1 VKEPK
6 SPAIK
11 TILCTID
18 FSDSTNQ
25 SIEWGIAMARQLGA
39 HLTFLYTYRL
49 IQSDSD
55 ELMKLKRNKEEDA
68 RKNFAKLE
76 KQYLLGNE
84 ISYDFQ
90 IEIGF
95 VSDRIEDHAKK
106 NNLIFVVMDKNFKA
120 KNHETLEE
128 LIEHIHVPML
138 LVP

>member
-1 VKEPK
+1 MKELK
-6 SPAIK
+6 ASAIK

-39 HLTFLYTYRL
+39 HLTLLYTYRL

-106 NNLIFVVMDKNFKA
+106 NNLNFVVMDKNFKA